1 MDQQRWA
8 AAYYR
13 VDRDSSGVMM
23 RKRQRKKATEQA
35 ISHGDPVP
43 EMNHDVVRILDRDGA
58 AVFEQDWGENRSG
71 AMAQES
77 QIVDDLLK
85 MDVVVFRS
93 KYGIAQSGDDV
104 AGDASPTATQQP
116 PHTAVRD
123 PWDDVPTP
131 PVPLH
136 AVEEPGAEERPG
148 RGSAG
153 AS

>member
-13 VDRDSSGVMM
+13 VERDSSGVMM
-23 RKRQRKKATEQA
+23 RKRQRRKATEQA

-43 EMNHDVVRILDRDGA
+43 QMNADVVRIYDREDEV
-58 AVFEQDWGENRSG
+58 VFEQDWGENRSG
-71 AMAQES
+71 AMAHEG

-85 MDVVVFRS
+85 MDVAVFRS
-93 KYGIAQSGDDV
+93 KYGIAQSDELP
-104 AGDASPTATQQP
+104 APTPAE
-116 PHTAVRD
+116 TAAPRTVRD

-131 PVPLH
+131 PRPLD
-136 AVEEPGAEERPG
+136 ADDMDDEASGQ
-148 RGSAG
+148 GSAG

>member
-13 VDRDSSGVMM
+13 VERDSSGVMM
-23 RKRQRKKATEQA
+23 RKRQRRKATEQA

-43 EMNHDVVRILDRDGA
+43 EVNDDVVRIIDRDGGV
-58 AVFEQDWGENRSG
+58 VFEQEWGANRSG
-71 AMAQES
+71 AMAQEG
-77 QIVDDLLK
+77 QIIDDLLK

-93 KYGIAQSGDDV
+93 KYGIPQSDV
-104 AGDASPTATQQP
+104 IGPAPDAGSAEPAAIPT
-116 PHTAVRD
+116 VRD

-131 PVPLH
+131 PVRL
-136 AVEEPGAEERPG
+136 AEEADDDEVTG